1 MSAQNP
7 YSNEYPM
14 EDIPSEGIKK
24 SEGKESGGKFIIS
37 HRFRYFIL
45 LLGLACLTSISSNLS
60 ALNFTFICMRKP
72 LNETLFEISLSNKF
86 SVPLKGDFMYTT
98 NEKSALLWT
107 AAIGSMI
114 ATFPFSFLYT
124 QYGARYVF
132 FIAGMISTFATL
144 LVPIAA
150 NAGLYYFLALRFM
163 LGIAYAADFAA
174 IGVLCSRWASLK
186 QNAIFLSFL
195 TCFTPISSAITNP
208 VSGILCESSYGWSAV
223 YYVHGVASF
232 ILFLLWLHFYTDHPG
247 KHQSVSTIEREKI
260 HRDKS
265 EAHING
271 DKYVPYWE
279 IIKNP
284 VILSVWLNAFVDLV
298 SALFMLTYVPTYIN
312 SVLHF
317 DVSKTGWLSALPGLS
332 HIPPKLL
339 CGQLSDRIKGN
350 ERVKLIVF
358 NSIALIIPGIIF
370 ILVGHIPNEY
380 PLVPVLFFAT
390 INAVIGANCGGFYK
404 CGTLVSR
411 QFSAFVIANTQFI
424 KCISLF
430 TGPIL
435 VSIFVHDESDK
446 GQWMTIF
453 YIFGICSFLANIV
466 FCFMATDQPAA
477 FTLLTKKEKNRT

>member
-1 MSAQNP
+1 MSFSRKVSIKT
-7 YSNEYPM
+7 YSDDYDPQPQINESITQTP
-14 EDIPSEGIKK
+14 
-24 SEGKESGGKFIIS
+24 GGEFIIQ
-37 HRFRYFIL
+37 HKFRYFIL
-45 LLGLACLTSISSNLS
+45 LLGLACLTSISSSLN

-72 LNETLFEISLSNKF
+72 MNENYIPNLQPNVTVIPPKTE
-86 SVPLKGDFMYTT
+86 FMYTT

-107 AAIGSMI
+107 SAIGSMI
-114 ATFPFSFLYT
+114 ATFPFSYLYT
-124 QYGARYVF
+124 RFGARYVF
-132 FIAGMISTFATL
+132 FAAGMISTFATIF
-144 LVPIAA
+144 VPLAA
-150 NAGLYYFLALRFM
+150 NSGLPYFLVLRFI
-163 LGIAYAADFAA
+163 LGITYAADFAA

-208 VSGILCESSYGWSAV
+208 ISGVLCESRFGWPAV
-223 YYVHGVASF
+223 YYVHAAASF
-232 ILFLLWLHFYTDHPG
+232 VLFLLWLYFYTDHPG
-247 KHQSVSTIEREKI
+247 RHRNVSLVEREKI

-298 SALFMLTYVPTYIN
+298 SALFMLTYVPIYIN
-312 SVLHF
+312 SVLRY
-317 DVSKTGWLSALPGLS
+317 DVSKTGWLAALPGLS

-350 ERVKLIVF
+350 ERVKMIIF
-358 NSIALIIPGIIF
+358 NSIALIIPGAIF
-370 ILVGHIPNEY
+370 IGVGYVSDETPI
-380 PLVPVLFFAT
+380 VAVLLFMLL
-390 INAVIGANCGGFYK
+390 NAVIGANCGGFYK

-424 KCISLF
+424 KCICLF

-435 VSIFVHDESDK
+435 VSIFVHDESNK
-446 GQWMTIF
+446 KEWMIIF
-453 YIFGICSFLANIV
+453 YIFGICSFLV
-466 FCFMATDQPAA
+466 SY
-477 FTLLTKKEKNRT
+477 KKQRF